1 MALTNVFRDDEV
13 RPSMARELA
22 LRGAPVH
29 DNEYFIV
36 PKILDA
42 EGGGA

>member
-1 MALTNVFRDDEV
+1 
-13 RPSMARELA
+13 LA
-22 LRGAPVH
+22 LRGAPTH
-29 DNEYFIV
+29 DDEYFTV